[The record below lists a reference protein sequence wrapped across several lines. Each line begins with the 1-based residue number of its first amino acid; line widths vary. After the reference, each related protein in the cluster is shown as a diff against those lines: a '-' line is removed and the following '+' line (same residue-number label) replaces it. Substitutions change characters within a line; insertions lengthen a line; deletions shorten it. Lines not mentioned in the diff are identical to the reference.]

1 MSFPDTS
8 APIGLCLG
16 MRTGERNTLKNI
28 RKTLGMMAVTGAIVA
43 LIGLNL
49 APSAEVNF
57 MKSPVTALVTVVV
70 IRNGKAKW
78 AWIPGIP
85 LAWDLLVTMVASYQ
99 KIFSSDA
106 KIGYWAQHNA
116 FVDAKNKG
124 LTKFKTAKTP
134 EEIDAV
140 IRNTL
145 IQETLSVLFAVLV
158 IVVVIAGVFA
168 ALKALRAG
176 HVDPE
181 VRDDA
186 VPSQIFAPSGMR
198 VTPDEES
205 VLAQWREAGL
215 DPEGVHAGERVHA

>member
-1 MSFPDTS
+1 
-8 APIGLCLG
+8 
-16 MRTGERNTLKNI
+16 
-28 RKTLGMMAVTGAIVA
+28 
-43 LIGLNL
+43 
-49 APSAEVNF
+49 
-57 MKSPVTALVTVVV
+57 
-70 IRNGKAKW
+70 
-78 AWIPGIP
+78 
-85 LAWDLLVTMVASYQ
+85 MVASYQ

-106 KIGYWAQHNA
+106 KIGYWAQHNS
-116 FVDAKNKG
+116 FVDAKDKG
-124 LTKFKTAKTP
+124 LRKFKTAKTP

-145 IQETLSVLFAVLV
+145 IQETLSALFAVLV

-181 VRDDA
+181 VRDGA

-205 VLAQWREAGL
+205 VLARWREAGL